1 MAKDKTGKK
10 RQTDKREEKTKKQKN
25 LKSVT
30 NVSLPIFN
38 QTNNSSNLRFT
49 PCLEEYVSE
58 QISPMPGTN
67 LSSDNLIIFDFNV
80 GANEYGSFP
89 EDFQAVLEVE
99 TYYVK
104 KTSTT
109 ETTELVVDNDGIYFP
124 PATAGLSL
132 FEAVT
137 AVWQF
142 SKQDISNHYPF
153 AANFLN
159 WHAASE
165 LYFSSPQWISLQ
177 NARGNTIPLNTEN
190 TADYINLQKS
200 KLHDDQSDKHT
211 ATRNGKFLYL
221 TIPMFP
227 FRLTSPFFANKY
239 KLSKKP
245 LFPPLTKLKII
256 FKKQT
261 NFPQKYLM
269 DYVKF
274 GTDVMAKN
282 SNLTDAH
289 WQWGPDAAKWSLLD
303 VKTTLLNMHLCVER
317 ISVDQKSDPLKDSRY
332 LTFKF
337 SYSRFILSPLTP
349 HTSQELELRWDI
361 NRLPLTVEL
370 FFVRDQDLI
379 HNPGTKCPASINRF
393 LLPPK
398 LESFEIR
405 YKDKKEKLLD
415 NLKIDQLNSPK
426 ISPSKLNYF
435 NYLKLHSFIGFNEK
449 IEDYFS
455 TAQEVS
461 SLRKPGNLNLFPV
474 DLTGRNLETNIITRG
489 LIMFL
494 KFSSTLQ
501 NEDTKWHLCSK
512 YNYIKNVHFTKIP
525 NNIEVTYDNP

>member
-1 MAKDKTGKK
+1 MQTFKTFFIVK
-10 RQTDKREEKTKKQKN
+10 
-25 LKSVT
+25 L
-30 NVSLPIFN
+30 
-38 QTNNSSNLRFT
+38 
-49 PCLEEYVSE
+49 
-58 QISPMPGTN
+58 
-67 LSSDNLIIFDFNV
+67 
-80 GANEYGSFP
+80 
-89 EDFQAVLEVE
+89 
-99 TYYVK
+99 TY
-104 KTSTT
+104 
-109 ETTELVVDNDGIYFP
+109 F
-124 PATAGLSL
+124 
-132 FEAVT
+132 
-137 AVWQF
+137 
-142 SKQDISNHYPF
+142 
-153 AANFLN
+153 
-159 WHAASE
+159 
-165 LYFSSPQWISLQ
+165 
-177 NARGNTIPLNTEN
+177 
-190 TADYINLQKS
+190 
-200 KLHDDQSDKHT
+200 
-211 ATRNGKFLYL
+211 
-221 TIPMFP
+221 
-227 FRLTSPFFANKY
+227 
-239 KLSKKP
+239 
-245 LFPPLTKLKII
+245 KLKII

-449 IEDYFS
+449 ID
-455 TAQEVS
+455 
-461 SLRKPGNLNLFPV
+461 
-474 DLTGRNLETNIITRG
+474 I
-489 LIMFL
+489 
-494 KFSSTLQ
+494 
-501 NEDTKWHLCSK
+501 
-512 YNYIKNVHFTKIP
+512 
-525 NNIEVTYDNP
+525 